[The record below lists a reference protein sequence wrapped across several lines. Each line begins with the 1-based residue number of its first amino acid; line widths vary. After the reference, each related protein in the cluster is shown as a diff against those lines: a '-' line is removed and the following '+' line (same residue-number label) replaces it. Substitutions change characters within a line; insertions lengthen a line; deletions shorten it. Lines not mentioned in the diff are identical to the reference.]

1 MNKEDKAKEML
12 KQVMELFEGEREYSH
27 MSGDILLCGK
37 TADDALRVIT
47 DKDNK

>member
-12 KQVMELFEGEREYSH
+12 KQIIDIFEGKVEDAPMTGS
-27 MSGDILLCGK
+27 ILCGK